1 MRLQQFRPWRTVKQ
15 LLEVL
20 TVFRQ
25 LLLGRGAIF
34 AAILGLVVI
43 GAILDAVAIALL
55 GPLVSA
61 IQPTTTFKLPPF
73 LSFLLPLGSSPTRI
87 ALLVLVIFVVKNS
100 IVLFRIRAGVVFLSD
115 LWRRWVGRIVD
126 RLLHRP
132 GDLPSHFKSGE
143 VVAVSLTETREVID
157 AYIGLLNLA
166 VAMFTLLAVYVVLWI
181 SSWQATLA
189 ISLLAVLLLFAGGR
203 TLTRKSH
210 EAGSQLVLSL
220 ERANSLLIE
229 SVIGRRDITAFGQED
244 LFENWLDKP
253 LGRISHS
260 MANIQWLRNLLHP
273 LLETIA
279 VTGFCLFVMLASHF
293 SIKELP
299 TVLPV
304 IAVFAGAAFRLF
316 PLMTATGTQWVVIVS
331 RMVPAERILSMFDV
345 RGRFSGYKEIHKMNR
360 SIGLDRV
367 AFNYPG
373 RLSALNGVSLSIA
386 RGERVALVGESGS
399 GKSTVVSLLMGFI
412 SAGEGNISV
421 DGTPL
426 EEINTSSWRRLIG
439 YVGQESILFNMSL
452 AENIAFGRSSGD
464 AEDVRRAATVAG
476 LNELIETLPEGMGT
490 KVGERGLELSGGQR
504 QRVLLARAILVRPSI
519 LVLDEAMSALDNDSG
534 AKLMRDIELLMPD
547 TTWVVVAHRLG
558 LVTKF
563 DRIVVMRNGQI
574 VEQGNHEELLQRD
587 GYYGQLLRVEVNT
600 M

>member
-1 MRLQQFRPWRTVKQ
+1 
-15 LLEVL
+15 
-20 TVFRQ
+20 
-25 LLLGRGAIF
+25 
-34 AAILGLVVI
+34 
-43 GAILDAVAIALL
+43 
-55 GPLVSA
+55 
-61 IQPTTTFKLPPF
+61 
-73 LSFLLPLGSSPTRI
+73 
-87 ALLVLVIFVVKNS
+87 
-100 IVLFRIRAGVVFLSD
+100 
-115 LWRRWVGRIVD
+115 
-126 RLLHRP
+126 
-132 GDLPSHFKSGE
+132 
-143 VVAVSLTETREVID
+143 
-157 AYIGLLNLA
+157 
-166 VAMFTLLAVYVVLWI
+166 
-181 SSWQATLA
+181 
-189 ISLLAVLLLFAGGR
+189 
-203 TLTRKSH
+203 
-210 EAGSQLVLSL
+210 
-220 ERANSLLIE
+220 
-229 SVIGRRDITAFGQED
+229 
-244 LFENWLDKP
+244 
-253 LGRISHS
+253 
-260 MANIQWLRNLLHP
+260 
-273 LLETIA
+273 
-279 VTGFCLFVMLASHF
+279 
-293 SIKELP
+293 
-299 TVLPV
+299 
-304 IAVFAGAAFRLF
+304 
-316 PLMTATGTQWVVIVS
+316 
-331 RMVPAERILSMFDV
+331 
-345 RGRFSGYKEIHKMNR
+345 MNR
-360 SIGLDRV
+360 SVGLDRV

-412 SAGEGNISV
+412 LAGEGNISV

-519 LVLDEAMSALDNDSG
+519 LVLDEAMSALDNDSA

-558 LVTKF
+558 LVTQF

-587 GYYGQLLRVEVNT
+587 GYYGQLFRVEVNT